1 MWKIYQN
8 KFMSHYAFNLENENL
23 IMFNLS
29 TASLFYMFT
38 SLFVFIALM
47 IGFLS

>member
-29 TASLFYMFT
+29 TASLFLMFT
-38 SLFVFIALM
+38 SLCFIVLM